1 MSKILQPHNLP
12 LNQPL
17 RLPNGNVLRNR
28 LATSFSNQSSSYKSS
43 PGFYVTRET
52 YQGKHGLSLKLEG
65 IESGINDKA
74 YQRGIVV
81 HGAD

>member
-28 LATSFSNQSSSYKSS
+28 LPIICSKAF
-43 PGFYVTRET
+43 TR
-52 YQGKHGLSLKLEG
+52 L
-65 IESGINDKA
+65 
-74 YQRGIVV
+74 
-81 HGAD
+81 